1 MMIQWLNKPLIV
13 LSLIGVTTFGV
24 YINSI
29 NNGFHYDDQP
39 TIVQNPAIRS
49 LSNIPSFFLSKQG
62 FSTDELFASP
72 KHYRPVLLTSYA
84 INYALDELNPPI
96 YHLTNILLHI
106 VSTFLVY
113 FIVLKLTSHH
123 LAASLSSLIYSL
135 NPIHTEALNYISARS
150 SLLSGFFYLLAFY
163 SFIQFR
169 LAQLERTKT
178 YFNYYFLFLLAFLLS
193 ILSKEVSVTLPLMIV
208 VYDLYY
214 SLKYVKGSLRQFIL
228 AYVPLLL
235 GLLFY
240 LSLGHVDKMIW
251 GILHGNGARD
261 LGSHLLIQAKV
272 TVQYLLLFLWP
283 VELTPDHRILPAD
296 SIWDIWVLSSLGV
309 IGVILFIV
317 YRLLRTQSTEAKACS
332 FGLLWFFITALPT
345 ILVPLNLLMQEHRI
359 YIPTV
364 GLALAMGVGL
374 SVLIGRG
381 VQSTSVIQDHSTITA
396 RRIGGIVLCAFM
408 ITAYGILIVRQNRIW
423 KDDLTL
429 WSYAASLP
437 AAGFRAHVNLGTAY
451 EREGRL
457 ELAIQSYEKALEIAP
472 DFFATHYN
480 IALVYQK
487 LGKTGLAIVHY
498 QAALQINPIF
508 PTAYHG
514 LGMAYITTGQ
524 PDPAKRAFEQV
535 LKLDPS
541 HLPSKSAL
549 GWLYVTQGFPDLAE
563 PYFRQVLSVHP
574 DSLRDRLGLAT
585 IYNQRHEFDRAIP
598 EYERVLQA
606 DPDNM
611 LAHYHLGL
619 VYEELGQKEKA
630 VRQYQAVLAIADKKG
645 KQGETPVDLS
655 LKRLRMIE
663 KGS

>member
-1 MMIQWLNKPLIV
+1 MIQWLSKPLIV
-13 LSLIGVTTFGV
+13 LSLIGVATFGI

-29 NNGFHYDDQP
+29 NNEFHYDDQP
-39 TIVQNPAIRS
+39 TIVQNSAIRS
-49 LSNIPSFFLSKQG
+49 LSNVPSFFLSKQA

-113 FIVLKLTSHH
+113 FIVLKLSSHH
-123 LAASLSSLIYSL
+123 LAASLSSLIYGL
-135 NPIHTEALNYISARS
+135 HPIHTEALNYISARS

-169 LAQLERTKT
+169 LSQLERTKI
-178 YFNYYFLFLLAFLLS
+178 YISYYFLFLLAFLLS
-193 ILSKEVSVTLPLMIV
+193 ILSKEVAVTLPLIIA

-214 SLKYVKGSLRQFIL
+214 SMKNLKGRLRQFIL

-251 GILHGNGARD
+251 GILQGNGTRD
-261 LGSHLLIQAKV
+261 FGSHLLIQAKV

-283 VELTPDHRILPAD
+283 MELTPDHRILPAD
-296 SIWDIWVLSSLGV
+296 SAWDIGVLSSLSV
-309 IGVILFIV
+309 IGLILFAV
-317 YRLLRTQSTEAKACS
+317 YRLFRAQSTEAKACS
-332 FGLLWFFITALPT
+332 FGLLWFLITSLPT
-345 ILVPLNLLMQEHRI
+345 ILVSLNLPMQEHRF
-359 YIPTV
+359 YLPAV
-364 GLALAMGVGL
+364 GLALATGVGL

-381 VQSTSVIQDHSTITA
+381 VQPTSAIQNHSTITM
-396 RRIGGIVLCAFM
+396 RRMGAIVLCVFM

-437 AAGFRAHVNLGTAY
+437 SAGFRAYVNLGTAY

-472 DFFATHYN
+472 DFFAAHYN

-498 QAALQINPIF
+498 QAALQINPVF
-508 PTAYHG
+508 PLAYYG
-514 LGMAYITTGQ
+514 LGMAYVTTGQ
-524 PDPAKRAFEQV
+524 YDPAKKAFEEV
-535 LKLDPS
+535 LRLEPS

-549 GWLYVTQGFPDLAE
+549 GWLYIAQGFPDLAE
-563 PYFRQVLSVHP
+563 PYFGQVLSVHP

-585 IYNQRHEFDRAIP
+585 IYNQRHEFDKAIP
-598 EYERVLQA
+598 EYERVLQT

-630 VRQYQAVLAIADKKG
+630 VSQYRTVLAIADKKG
-645 KQGETPVDLS
+645 KQDETPVDLS
-655 LKRLRMIE
+655 LKRLRMME